1 MAVPAPPRARALVYG
16 IEAGMTPQASLIDE
30 LETQL
35 RTGTNA
41 GRVSIL
47 RKVTDLFV
55 LSAKDITETQVEI
68 FDDVMIRLIEQI
80 EDKILAELSECLA
93 TIDNSPANVIAQ
105 LARNDR
111 IEVAGPVLEKS
122 NRLSDIDLVEIAYT
136 KSQAHLSAIA
146 SRAQINPAVAEVLI
160 RRGGTEVA
168 LKLAA
173 NPGAAFSSESFSTLV
188 QRALDNK
195 NLAVTISERADV
207 PPELYEFLVL
217 RATERVKKHLVAT
230 CKPEVRPRVE
240 TLLSKVSS
248 RIVQQAAAF
257 PRANAG
263 WSTTTMIKRDLATL
277 RTQLDKFIAAGLTQE
292 IVNTLAQLAAI
303 PSETVKNVI
312 RQSAEDGLLIICR
325 ASGISWPSVRALLK
339 SRAWLRT
346 PQDNE
351 LKAISDRYF
360 RLSAESAQR
369 VLLFM
374 KARKTMAAAEM
385 SQLLVDA

>member
-173 NPGAAFSSESFSTLV
+173 NSGAAFSSESFSTLV

-195 NLAVTISERADV
+195 NLAATISERADV

>member
-195 NLAVTISERADV
+195 NLAATISERADV

>member
-1 MAVPAPPRARALVYG
+1 
-16 IEAGMTPQASLIDE
+16 MTPQASLIDE
-30 LETQL
+30 LEMQL

-41 GRVSIL
+41 GRVTIL
-47 RKVTDLFV
+47 RKVTDLF
-55 LSAKDITETQVEI
+55 LQNAKGISDAQVEV
-68 FDDVMIRLIEQI
+68 FDDVMVRLIEQI

-93 TIDNSPANVIAQ
+93 TVDNSPANVIAQ

-146 SRAQINPAVAEVLI
+146 SRAQINPAVAEVLV

-173 NPGAAFSSESFSTLV
+173 NPGAAFSSESFSALV

-195 NLAVTISERADV
+195 NLAATISERADV

-230 CKPEVRPRVE
+230 CKPEIRPRVE

-248 RIVQQAAAF
+248 RIVQQAATF
-257 PRANAG
+257 PRANTG

-277 RTQLDKFIAAGLTQE
+277 RTQLDKFIAAGATQE
-292 IVNTLAQLAAI
+292 IINTLAQLAAI
-303 PSETVKNVI
+303 PTETVKNVI

-325 ASGISWPSVRALLK
+325 ASGVSWPSVRSLLK
-339 SRAWLRT
+339 SRTWPRI

-360 RLSAESAQR
+360 RLSNESAQR

-374 KARKTMAAAEM
+374 KARKTMPATEM

>member
-1 MAVPAPPRARALVYG
+1 MAVPAPPRARALVHG

-195 NLAVTISERADV
+195 NLAATISERADV